1 MEFRKM
7 RRIKQQ
13 LTGKECIK
21 ILEYGKTGIL
31 GLIGD
36 GGYPYTVPVNYVYE
50 DGKIL
55 FHGSKTGHKQD
66 AIKQCNKVSFCVIE
80 KDDVIKEELTTYFK
94 SVILFGRARI
104 LETDEDI
111 FHAAEILGLKYNED
125 KETIDKEIK
134 REWKALNCI
143 EITIEHM
150 TGKEAIEL
158 THLNFHP
165 SELHSRI

>member
-13 LTGKECIK
+13 LTGNECIK

-66 AIKQCNKVSFCVIE
+66 AIKQCDKVSFCVIE

-94 SVILFGRARI
+94 SVILFGRARV

-111 FHAAEILGLKYNED
+111 FHAAEILGLKYSED
-125 KETIDKEIK
+125 KETIGKEIK

-158 THLNFHP
+158 THLKNC
-165 SELHSRI
+165 